1 MIFAPPMPA
10 EMSRLR
16 EYAQALPTPARCVID
31 SNVWID
37 ILVFDDQDSRAI
49 RDALLDGV
57 LDAIISLPC
66 RAELEHVLAYPQFA
80 ARTVDIA
87 QALAWV
93 DRHTRRLDGPAD
105 GAAPRALPQCRD
117 PDDQKF
123 LELAR
128 DGAAHWLISKDKA
141 LLRLKPRIARDFGFQ
156 IVTAATFSRLGA
168 LPAPPGMPE

>member
-10 EMSRLR
+10 ELLRLQ
-16 EYAQALPTPARCVID
+16 EYARTLPARARCVID

-49 RDALLDGV
+49 RDALLGGA
-57 LDAIISLPC
+57 LDAIISTPC
-66 RAELEHVLAYPQFA
+66 RDELAHVLAYPQFA
-80 ARTVDIA
+80 ARAVDIA

-93 DRHTRRLDGPAD
+93 DRHTRLLDAPAD
-105 GAAPRALPQCRD
+105 GAAPRVLPQCRD

-128 DGAAHWLISKDKA
+128 DGTAHWLISKDKA

-156 IVTAATFSRLGA
+156 IVTAATFSRLS
-168 LPAPPGMPE
+168 APPTSPHGPE